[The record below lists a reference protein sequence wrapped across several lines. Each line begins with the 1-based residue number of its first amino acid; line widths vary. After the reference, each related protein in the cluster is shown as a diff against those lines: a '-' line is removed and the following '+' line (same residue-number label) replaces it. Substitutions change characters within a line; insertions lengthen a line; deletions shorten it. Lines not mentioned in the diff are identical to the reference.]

1 MGTRKGKFILL
12 ASFLYVVKNC
22 AGQMTTIVGHR
33 GCGTSEA
40 GGTSPYPENSL
51 YSFKKAVDENID
63 GVELDVWL
71 TKDKQVVVI
80 HGTDDGLLGHTLLYD
95 EDSQQKCIEDLTAEE
110 IQSYHFKE
118 PWILNKGRRFY
129 QQGSTASGVSTVEM
143 ENVATNHTEREGI
156 ISHNDN
162 NVCSCSSGHH
172 HQGGHSHGLRV
183 KTLVKNE
190 EEQVKFA
197 TLSRSEKLRKKMEYA
212 DYGQPYI
219 NMEENEELEKLF
231 NEGSLQGSFSEE
243 GEQSS
248 QGEEQPSQGGEEPT
262 YEPRQSRRERRNARM
277 SEQLLEG
284 EFINSIKCSFCKELY
299 TGYVMKK
306 NYTLKKKK
314 KLFKFLSKFYHVP
327 LLKDLLNLYKDK
339 LTYDIELKGTKE
351 DLGVHI
357 LDVLENYKQYKF
369 KFSSFNWVLQDGQ
382 MEKGSEQEK
391 SAEVSPAASSP
402 DASSPVASSPAA
414 SPPAASPPAASPP
427 AASPP
432 AASPPAASP
441 PDNVQQADLLKP
453 LRNNKLNIPVALLFS
468 DDEVMPNFVSILS
481 TMKYYN
487 AEWAHFSYRSFMRP
501 VVMNGNK
508 RNKIVTSANHFIEML
523 HNNKKKIMIYWG
535 TEDKDEY
542 EDLLLYIKMGV
553 DSICPNNIDVARQA
567 RLHASSE

>member
-1 MGTRKGKFILL
+1 
-12 ASFLYVVKNC
+12 
-22 AGQMTTIVGHR
+22 MTTIVGHR

-357 LDVLENYKQYKF
+357 LDMLENYKQYKF

-391 SAEVSPAASSP
+391 T
-402 DASSPVASSPAA
+402 
-414 SPPAASPPAASPP
+414 
-427 AASPP
+427 
-432 AASPPAASP
+432 
-441 PDNVQQADLLKP
+441 DLLKP